1 LDKSGIYKILLKV
14 IGLHLNLGLLAFFEP
29 GFDLRIMNELDL
41 WNDDVLLALDQV
53 YFELV

>member
-1 LDKSGIYKILLKV
+1 LDKSGICKILLKV